1 MICYNLCMVKED
13 KIKVR
18 IIKYDSD
25 NYVVNG
31 KFSRAIFETLK
42 ESGAINLSRQN
53 CKPNEYP
60 KRPIVRH

>member
-1 MICYNLCMVKED
+1 MTKEN
-13 KIKVR
+13 KIEVI

-25 NYVVNG
+25 NYIASG
-31 KFSRAIFETLK
+31 KYNRAIFETLK

-53 CKPNEYP
+53 CLTNEYP